1 VLFFHDSLAMDN
13 VPITRPYLE
22 SLTTAELIKWA
33 DLYGVDIPSGLDRI
47 FIIEELLQIVS
58 SEVETEDEHIEEPS
72 KKFPVSVVLPK
83 QYNITFLEVLIRDP
97 LWAFVFWEVK
107 SSDKEVFEK
116 APDFNGYFLKVCPQ
130 GSNAAHEAFT
140 VPLMPED
147 SAWYLGFP
155 PAEENDKGQAEDR
168 HFKIELYAERAG
180 EEIMLAATDTFRL
193 PCLCPR
199 IEKLEDYGYN
209 KYPLIQ
215 LSGIDNFR
223 IMRNGDRRL
232 RNKRH
237 GDSAAF

>member
-1 VLFFHDSLAMDN
+1 MLFFHDSLAMEN
-13 VPITRPYLE
+13 VPMTRPYLE

-47 FIIEELLQIVS
+47 FIIEELLEIVS
-58 SEVETEDEHIEEPS
+58 AEVETEDEHIEEPV

-83 QYNITFLEVLIRDP
+83 QYNITFLEILVRDP

-107 SSDKEVFEK
+107 SSDKEIFEK
-116 APDFNGYFLKVCPQ
+116 APDFNGYFLKVCPLER
-130 GSNAAHEAFT
+130 NAVQETFT

-155 PAEENDKGQAEDR
+155 PAEENDKGQAADR
-168 HFKIELYAERAG
+168 YFKVELYAERG
-180 EEIMLAATDTFRL
+180 EEEIMLAVTDPFRL
-193 PCLCPR
+193 PALCPR
-199 IEKLEDYGYN
+199 IEKQEDHGYN

-215 LSGIDNFR
+215 LSGIDDFH
-223 IMRNGDRRL
+223 IMRNGDRQL
-232 RNKRH
+232 RSKRH